1 MDSFIGEIRIFAFDF
16 APENWAYC
24 VGTTMP
30 IQQNPALYV
39 TLGGAYGATKTTFN
53 LPDLRAM
60 VPMGAGSGPGLTP
73 RKLGGTAGA
82 TTAQVNE
89 SQMPA
94 HNHDLN
100 ARVVSGSVGMTATPA
115 AGDWLSRLASVNGT
129 TATYIKTFTPPSP
142 TPAPVPPTLT
152 PIYPA
157 TIGPS
162 GGGAAHDNMQPYL
175 AMTFAISLDGQ
186 YMPKPD

>member
-1 MDSFIGEIRIFAFDF
+1 MDSFIGEIRIFAFDY

-24 VGTTMP
+24 NGTALP
-30 IQQNPALYV
+30 IQQFPALSAI
-39 TLGGAYGATKTTFN
+39 LGGTYGSTGTTFN

-60 VPMGAGSGPGLTP
+60 VPMGTGSGPGLTP

-82 TTAQVNE
+82 TTAQVRE

-129 TATYIKTFTPPSP
+129 TATYIKTFTPGTAS
-142 TPAPVPPTLT
+142 ATLT

-157 TIGPS
+157 TIGSS
-162 GGGAAHDNMQPYL
+162 GGGADHDNMQPYL
-175 AMTFAISLDGQ
+175 AMTFAISLDGAWPQ
-186 YMPKPD
+186 RPD